1 MLFNSNLEVMIMQNL
16 PLIIVSIIL
25 SFISIKIVQSY
36 FLKNAIID
44 TINSRSSH
52 SVIATRSGGMA
63 LASSLM
69 IIAVFNY
76 LNNNEIFEFS
86 LLVPLILMVIVGL
99 YDDIYNVDFKLKFIF
114 QIITAKIIIDN
125 GLILDNMHGI
135 FGIYELNSM
144 YAQVIS
150 MFIIVSII
158 NSFNFI
164 DGIDGLASS
173 ITILFIILF
182 ECLSKYQTPFIYIS
196 VIIISALIPVII
208 NNYNKKNKVFL
219 GDSGSLFLGT
229 LISIYIM
236 HIFSNS
242 YVIQEQF
249 DVNKILYVLGIYA
262 YPTIDFIR
270 VIIMR
275 LIAGK
280 SPFQADKTHIHH
292 NLIKRGISHLSAVFL
307 ILISSI
313 FLLLII
319 QLIF

>member
-1 MLFNSNLEVMIMQNL
+1 
-16 PLIIVSIIL
+16 
-25 SFISIKIVQSY
+25 
-36 FLKNAIID
+36 
-44 TINSRSSH
+44 
-52 SVIATRSGGMA
+52 
-63 LASSLM
+63 
-69 IIAVFNY
+69 
-76 LNNNEIFEFS
+76 
-86 LLVPLILMVIVGL
+86 
-99 YDDIYNVDFKLKFIF
+99 
-114 QIITAKIIIDN
+114 
-125 GLILDNMHGI
+125 
-135 FGIYELNSM
+135 
-144 YAQVIS
+144 
-150 MFIIVSII
+150 
-158 NSFNFI
+158 
-164 DGIDGLASS
+164 
-173 ITILFIILF
+173 
-182 ECLSKYQTPFIYIS
+182 
-196 VIIISALIPVII
+196 VII